1 MSHSV
6 THLSLYVILVSKLFL
21 CPSCSH
27 TQPTENTTAYTCL
40 KCLFYMHSLTVHN
53 CINVSMFLSSLFFV
67 VCVICV
73 VRSVVPVPVD
83 RHLRR
88 VVSLHPGVADSNDIH
103 HNTSATPTLR
113 TVLTVTG
120 TARRTDTFDI
130 ILFHAHTPVTD
141 YIVRVYSAHGRLVF
155 LCKLRCCV
163 TDIPYAFVHR
173 THLIHRSFVRRLAL
187 VYVLLSN
194 SDHIFPLPLEDED
207 VFILKSPL
215 HSTERLSQL
224 R

>member
-1 MSHSV
+1 MFYVHYCNSHWAFNCNWLYMYTYDEHVYFDSLLSCELILVSMYWCCLMSHSV

-120 TARRTDTFDI
+120 TARRTSNRYFWHYSFSCTHTRNRLHCSCIFSARTLS
-130 ILFHAHTPVTD
+130 ILV
-141 YIVRVYSAHGRLVF
+141 
-155 LCKLRCCV
+155 
-163 TDIPYAFVHR
+163 
-173 THLIHRSFVRRLAL
+173 
-187 VYVLLSN
+187 
-194 SDHIFPLPLEDED
+194 
-207 VFILKSPL
+207 
-215 HSTERLSQL
+215 
-224 R
+224 

>member
-1 MSHSV
+1 M
-6 THLSLYVILVSKLFL
+6 L
-21 CPSCSH
+21 CAASCQSRSTATYAESYH
-27 TQPTENTTAYTCL
+27 CIPVLLTPMTFITT
-40 KCLFYMHSLTVHN
+40 
-53 CINVSMFLSSLFFV
+53 
-67 VCVICV
+67 
-73 VRSVVPVPVD
+73 RQ
-83 RHLRR
+83 
-88 VVSLHPGVADSNDIH
+88 LHP
-103 HNTSATPTLR
+103 PCELYLR
-113 TVLTVTG
+113 SPALRDE
-120 TARRTDTFDI
+120 RRTDTFDI